1 MQQHVLMMRDR
12 ISCELGTRAGSV
24 IINKTELSPQ
34 AACWRSPQQL
44 SLVHRLRA

>member
-24 IINKTELSPQ
+24 IINKTELLPLSFPPPSAVHLSAV
-34 AACWRSPQQL
+34 AA
-44 SLVHRLRA
+44 VGA

>member
-24 IINKTELSPQ
+24 IINKTEISPQ
-34 AACWRSPQQL
+34 AACSVLEIPTSRSQP
-44 SLVHRLRA
+44 